1 MYQSACQGVLIRHMV
16 SKTWEGAK
24 LDRFEVADIAQER
37 ALVSNLLHTGSEG
50 FETQHEALVTGR

>member
-1 MYQSACQGVLIRHMV
+1 MV